1 MKKITILALVS
12 AALVG
17 SAFAQTGKTTKKVE
31 APKTIAC
38 AVMPS
43 NKVDIAKATKS
54 GMFSD
59 YKGKRY
65 FFCCGGCPSAFKA
78 TPEKFAK
85 AASIPT
91 PKATK
96 PAGKKAA

>member
-1 MKKITILALVS
+1 MKKFGILALVS
-12 AALVG
+12 CALVTG
-17 SAFAQTGKTTKKVE
+17 AFAQTAKKAA
-31 APKTIAC
+31 APTTIAC

-54 GMFSD
+54 GMFAD

-78 TPEKFAK
+78 SPAKYAK

-91 PKATK
+91 PKA
-96 PAGKKAA
+96 AAVKKA